1 VNLAGLDTNLVVAL
15 RALLTE
21 RNVTRAGQR
30 IGLSQP
36 AMSAALARLRR
47 HFGDELLVRS
57 GAGYELTPLGTVLL
71 DRAVAACEMLE
82 RLFASQASFE
92 PDNEEREFVI
102 LTSDYAVAVYGRQLA
117 REVSRQAPGIRLV
130 FRTVPATVTESPE
143 ALLSTVDG
151 LLMPHG
157 VISGL
162 PAVDL
167 FRDTWVC
174 VVSSDNPQV
183 GDKVAL
189 EQLAELPWAVYQRVL
204 DASVGRQLSTLG
216 IEPRVQVSVDSFQLL
231 PGLVE
236 GTDRVAM
243 IHARLARHLGLGPA
257 AGVRLLP
264 CPFDAV
270 PVQEALWWHPVHT
283 RDAGHIWLR
292 DTATR
297 AAAALT
303 RPCS

>member
-1 VNLAGLDTNLVVAL
+1 MNLVVAL
-15 RALLTE
+15 RALLQE

-47 HFGDELLVRS
+47 HFGDELLVGR
-57 GAGYELTPLGTVLL
+57 GGGNARPPRGTSLL
-71 DRAVAACEMLE
+71 ARAAAACELLE
-82 RLFASQASFE
+82 RVFASQPSFDPAS
-92 PDNEEREFVI
+92 EERELVI
-102 LTSDYAVAVYGRQLA
+102 LTSDYAVAVYGARLA
-117 REVSRQAPGIRLV
+117 REVNTRAPGIRLV
-130 FRTVPATVTESPE
+130 FRRVPTAITESPE

-162 PAVDL
+162 PAADL

-183 GDKVAL
+183 GDQVTL
-189 EQLAELPWAVYQRVL
+189 EQLADLPWAVYQRVL

-231 PGLVE
+231 PALVA
-236 GTDRVAM
+236 GTSRVAM
-243 IHARLARHLGLGPA
+243 IHARLALHLGLGPA

-283 RDAGHIWLR
+283 HDAGHIWLR
-292 DTATR
+292 DTAAR
-297 AAAALT
+297 VAATLT
-303 RPCS
+303 MQGGV